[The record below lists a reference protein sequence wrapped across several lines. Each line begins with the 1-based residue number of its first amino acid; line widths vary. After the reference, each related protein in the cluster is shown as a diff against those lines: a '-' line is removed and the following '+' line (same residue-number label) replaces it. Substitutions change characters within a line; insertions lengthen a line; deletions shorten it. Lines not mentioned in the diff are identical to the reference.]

1 MPGPGGGAH
10 GGGGGHHGGGG
21 PHGGG
26 MGPHGGG
33 FGGHQPHPGGGMYG
47 PPRRRMYRGGLFH
60 RPRYYGRGGCLGCL
74 GVFFIPIV
82 LLVVA
87 ALVVSF

>member
-21 PHGGG
+21 PHGGR

-33 FGGHQPHPGGGMYG
+33 FGGHQPHSGGRMYG
-47 PPRRRMYRGGLFH
+47 PPHRGMYGGRWFR
-60 RPRYYGRGGCLGCL
+60 RPRYYDRGGCLGCL
-74 GVFFIPIV
+74 GVFLFPII
-82 LLVVA
+82 LLVAVA
-87 ALVVSF
+87 IFVSF